1 MQQSDF
7 LYARNHSTIAITTIE
22 GPLTDIHIINNT
34 VNKIQVSIH
43 GTIARYKN
51 LFLYFVWCNYV
62 IQYTWLRKSWHTLK
76 KRHHRKAK

>member
-43 GTIARYKN
+43 GTLPDTKTYFYT
-51 LFLYFVWCNYV
+51 LFGV
-62 IQYTWLRKSWHTLK
+62 IM
-76 KRHHRKAK
+76 